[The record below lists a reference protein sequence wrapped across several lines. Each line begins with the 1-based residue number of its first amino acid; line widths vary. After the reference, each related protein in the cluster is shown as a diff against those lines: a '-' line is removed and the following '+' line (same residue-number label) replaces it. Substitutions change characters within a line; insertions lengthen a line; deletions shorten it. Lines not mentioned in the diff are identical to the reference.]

1 MENVRRTVRER
12 SPQAVPLPAPSS
24 DTSSAAALHAT
35 AMKGVGMSI
44 DVQMDMDADESVE
57 ADARRTIVRA
67 LNRDPYDVWTRDS
80 LARSVGVSSGL
91 AGKILGQLASAGMV
105 HRLSEFDGPGDE
117 YTVAGDADY

>member
-1 MENVRRTVRER
+1 
-12 SPQAVPLPAPSS
+12 
-24 DTSSAAALHAT
+24 
-35 AMKGVGMSI
+35 MSTQ
-44 DVQMDMDADESVE
+44 VQTGMDADEAIE
-57 ADARRTIVRA
+57 ADARRTIVRV

-105 HRLSEFDGPGDE
+105 HRLSGLDGLGEE